1 LEAVCA
7 ALAGGACLQASF
19 RSADFARSFWRL
31 SASAFFFWTIAQAVG
46 TYDLYV
52 ASRPAQAG
60 AVRIILYFFSFT
72 PLFAALFLPPS
83 ASGRDHSWES
93 YLDFLQ
99 ILIVTGTIYL
109 LFLYAPWWQLRD
121 QEWVSRRATTVNLRN
136 LLLTGGFALRVVTSR
151 SWRQRELYTRV
162 GVPILLYSL
171 GFWIGKRGVA
181 LWSVRLG
188 SWFDVG
194 WTLPFFLTVIL
205 AESWQD
211 EPEATEYKKGIE
223 FLPLV
228 LAFLATLF
236 LPAVASGL
244 LVLRGSVSRTE
255 VFLISGAAAA
265 VVTCFFARLIL
276 TQYRQNRAFE
286 LLHVSEQ
293 RYRSL
298 FEHNMAGVFCTT
310 PDGRY
315 LDCNDA
321 YARIVGYASRDEVM
335 ASNPDA
341 LYVTPILRAERIALL
356 RKQKIFRNVELQLRT
371 KSGKLIWVLQNVTLM
386 EDEHG
391 NEFIEGTM
399 MDITERKLAEARILD
414 WKNRYEA
421 AVLASKLIIYD
432 WNPGTNQVTYGGNV
446 ENILGYRA
454 EEIGGVINKWAELIH
469 PDDVGRY
476 RDEVARVLASGT
488 EPLHIEYRV
497 RRRNGSS
504 VVVKDDGYFVGA
516 EGGHKLQIV
525 GFISDVSEQRMLE
538 AQLRQ
543 SQKMEAVG
551 QLAGGV
557 AHDFNNLLTV
567 IKGYSR
573 MVLDDPQRGESVTEN
588 VEQIDAAAER
598 AAALTRH
605 LLAFSRKQVLQP
617 KVIDLNALIV
627 NLDKMLRRVIG
638 EDIEM
643 VTVSGRDLGSVKAD
657 PGQIEQVVLN
667 LVVNARDAMVRG
679 GQITIETAN
688 VHFDGLYAREH
699 EGVRAGPYVM
709 LAVSDTGVGMDE
721 QTQARIFEPFF
732 TTKEMGRGTGL
743 GLSTVYG
750 IVKQSGGHI
759 WVYSEPGHGTTFK
772 IYFARVDGAAENIQQ
787 PPTLAATSG
796 KETILLVEDDEQVR
810 ELTRSVLSDR
820 GYTVLV
826 AENAAALKNICETHE
841 DLVHLVLTDVV
852 MPSISGR
859 EVANQVLARWA
870 NVKVLYMSGYTEN
883 SIIHHGVLD
892 TGTSFLPKPFTPT
905 ALANKVREVLDYR
918 AAAD

>member
-1 LEAVCA
+1 MPGRTLRLGSPLLLSALATVGLQLLGLTLLGPRPPGPVLSQILEAVCA
-7 ALAGGACLQASF
+7 ALAGAACLQASF

-31 SASAFFFWTIAQAVG
+31 SASAFFFWAIAQGFG
-46 TYDLYV
+46 TYDLYLG
-52 ASRPAQAG
+52 SGPPQAG
-60 AVRIILYFFSFT
+60 AARIILYFFSFT

-83 ASGRDHSWES
+83 TSARDQTWES

-121 QEWVSRRATTVNLRN
+121 QEWVARRATTVNLRN

-171 GFWIGKRGVA
+171 GFWLGKRGVT
-181 LWSVRLG
+181 LWSVRMG

-194 WTLPFFLTVIL
+194 WTLPFFLMVIL

-211 EPEATEYKKGIE
+211 EAEATEYKKGIE
-223 FLPLV
+223 FLPLI

-255 VFLISGAAAA
+255 VFLISGSAAA

-276 TQYRQNRAFE
+276 TQHRQNQAFE

-310 PDGRY
+310 PEGRY

-321 YARIVGYASRDEVM
+321 YARIVGYASREEVM
-335 ASNPDA
+335 RSNPDA
-341 LYVTPILRAERIALL
+341 LYVTPIMSAERIALL
-356 RKQKIFRNVELQLRT
+356 RQQRIFRNVELQLRT

-432 WNPGTNQVTYGGNV
+432 WNPSTNQVTFGGNV
-446 ENILGYRA
+446 ENILGYRV
-454 EEIGGVINKWAELIH
+454 EEIGGVTNKWAELIH
-469 PDDVGRY
+469 PDDVERY
-476 RDEVARVLASGT
+476 RNEVARVLASGT
-488 EPLHIEYRV
+488 ESLHIEYRV

-504 VVVKDDGYFVGA
+504 VVVKDDGYFVDG
-516 EGGHKLQIV
+516 ESGHKLQIV

-573 MVLDDPQRGESVTEN
+573 MVLDDPQRGERVTEN

-598 AAALTRH
+598 AASLTRH

-617 KVIDLNALIV
+617 KIIDLNSLIV

-643 VTVSGRDLGSVKAD
+643 ITAAGRDLGSVKAD
-657 PGQIEQVVLN
+657 PGQIEQVILN

-679 GQITIETAN
+679 GQISIETTN
-688 VHFDGLYAREH
+688 VHFDDRYARDH
-699 EGVRAGPYVM
+699 EGVREGPYVM

-721 QTQARIFEPFF
+721 QTKARIFEPFF

-772 IYFARVDGAAENIQQ
+772 IYFARVDAPAENIQ
-787 PPTLAATSG
+787 PSLTLPAASG

-826 AENAAALKNICETHE
+826 AENAAALRRSVKRMRT
-841 DLVHLVLTDVV
+841 
-852 MPSISGR
+852 PSIWS
-859 EVANQVLARWA
+859 
-870 NVKVLYMSGYTEN
+870 
-883 SIIHHGVLD
+883 
-892 TGTSFLPKPFTPT
+892 
-905 ALANKVREVLDYR
+905 
-918 AAAD
+918 